1 MKRATIKDIARE
13 ANVSLATV
21 SRSLNHDPCVTDA
34 MRTRVLETAKRLGVC
49 AQYHCEELENQ
60 QHVYHRLSGVRYF
73 QQLLYFHRPQ
83 RGGYCQQPEL

>member
-34 MRTRVLETAKRLGVC
+34 MRTRVLETAKRLGYVPNTI
-49 AQYHCEELENQ
+49 AK
-60 QHVYHRLSGVRYF
+60 S
-73 QQLLYFHRPQ
+73 
-83 RGGYCQQPEL
+83 